1 MIVLEPARRTSLKES
16 NGLGDPSG
24 ARRFQPLSSD
34 YALCGGF
41 GGGGGGGG
49 FGPPSAISIGP
60 ALEPETLLILW
71 LTALITGSSIA
82 ATANEIITALI
93 SFFMKVKPP

>member
-1 MIVLEPARRTSLKES
+1 MNVLEPARRTSLKKS
-16 NGLGDPSG
+16 NGLGDPCG
-24 ARRFQPLSSD
+24 ARRFQPLASD
-34 YALCGGF
+34 YAVCGGF

-49 FGPPSAISIGP
+49 FGPPSAISIAP
-60 ALEPETLLILW
+60 ALGPETLLILW